1 MGDHREITTVLERE
15 ARDDRSIAR
24 YRFSLGARTVRAKE
38 NFGHAVGQ
46 AAIDK
51 APGLLV
57 IVQKSTGLINKQR
70 RAVFF
75 DDAKK

>member
-1 MGDHREITTVLERE
+1 MGDRREITTVLERE

-24 YRFSLGARTVRAKE
+24 IASVSEPGRCELRKISATRWGKLLF
-38 NFGHAVGQ
+38 
-46 AAIDK
+46 DK

-57 IVQKSTGLINKQR
+57 IVQKSIGLINKQR

-75 DDAKK
+75 DDAKN